1 MSLRGLK
8 VLVAD
13 DDETARLLIAT
24 MLAES
29 GIEAQA
35 VPSGEDAVGALRNAP
50 AAHPFDAAILDCRMP
65 GMDGGNV
72 ALVVGADP
80 TIPPVRLIL
89 LSSATQLGWA
99 HAARPTG
106 IRGYLSKPVRK
117 AQLQECLKT
126 VMGHKDFEPGDEAA
140 DPRATQSLEPEAIR
154 AIKNL
159 DRRSEGGV
167 FRRVVELY
175 ISKAHLDVNEI
186 SAAVCSR
193 RAEEA
198 KDAAHSLKGSSAT
211 IGAAVMAAKCASIE
225 GHIKADDWSGAE
237 SMLPGLAGELERVAE
252 LLTLELVEDLHKA

>member
-1 MSLRGLK
+1 MTLRGLK

-13 DDETARLLIAT
+13 DDETARLLIGS
-24 MLAES
+24 MLADS
-29 GIEAQA
+29 GVEAQA

-50 AAHPFDAAILDCRMP
+50 AGHPFDAAILDCRMP

-106 IRGYLSKPVRK
+106 IRGYLSKPVSQV
-117 AQLQECLKT
+117 QLRECLKT
-126 VMGHKDFEPGDEAA
+126 VMGHKDYEPGDKSG
-140 DPRATQSLEPEAIR
+140 PLGATQSLDPEAIR
-154 AIKNL
+154 VIKAL
-159 DRRSEGGV
+159 DRRSASGV

-186 SAAVCSR
+186 RAAVCSR
-193 RAEEA
+193 TAVEA
-198 KDAAHSLKGSSAT
+198 ADAAHGLKGSSAT
-211 IGAAVMAAKCASIE
+211 IGAVVMAAKCAGIE
-225 GHIKADDWSGAE
+225 DHIKAVDWPGAR
-237 SMLPGLAGELERVAE
+237 SMLPGLADELERVSE
-252 LLTLELVEDLHKA
+252 LLTLELEDDLHKI